1 MHKKLSGSGNQTCL
15 NLKLIF
21 LFSIQNED
29 LKIKGKNDLQS
40 SSKVS
45 EEEEGDYE
53 TVSSSTLEAIHA
65 LKILPA
71 KPLQESEYAGNSCC
85 LQEVRQTWR

>member
-1 MHKKLSGSGNQTCL
+1 MCYLCISS
-15 NLKLIF
+15 
-21 LFSIQNED
+21 SIQNKD
-29 LKIKGKNDLQS
+29 LTMKGKSDLQS

-65 LKILPA
+65 LRILPA
-71 KPLQESEYAGNSCC
+71 KPLQESEYAGNFCC
-85 LQEVRQTWR
+85 LWKVSQT

>member
-1 MHKKLSGSGNQTCL
+1 M
-15 NLKLIF
+15 
-21 LFSIQNED
+21 
-29 LKIKGKNDLQS
+29 KGKSDLQS

-65 LKILPA
+65 LRILPA
-71 KPLQESEYAGNSCC
+71 KPLQESEYAGNFCC
-85 LQEVRQTWR
+85 LQKVRQT